1 MPWAVV
7 SAAFVGLLVG
17 FAGAGWRGG
26 LVIGALGLLFAAF
39 AAVTSVPRCPACGAS
54 LSRLRGERAAANGP
68 GRAGNSPAH
77 DRRCPRCRVAF
88 E

>member
-1 MPWAVV
+1 M
-7 SAAFVGLLVG
+7 SAALVGLLVG
-17 FAGAGWRGG
+17 IAGAGWRGG

-54 LSRLRGERAAANGP
+54 LSRLRGERDAADGP
-68 GRAGNSPAH
+68 GRAEAAGMH
-77 DRRCPRCRVAF
+77 DRRCPRCRVPF